1 MENISK
7 LVEQES
13 FKAYPV
19 VTNTLGND
27 CNKRNRE
34 NWVDACNKGVQIMKE
49 MMETLKDFDTWK
61 EWRNTNPVVE
71 WDDSHELNNVLN
83 QMVDD
88 VLPEFTISKEI
99 FDFVSS
105 LNEWKEVVF
114 GTDQYQLVL
123 EGTQELTP
131 IDSGNSLHCHHSDYD
146 LDGTIYR
153 LTWEIG
159 NNNKPTIEYK
169 IK

>member
-19 VTNTLGND
+19 VTNTLGKD

-34 NWVDACNKGVQIMKE
+34 NWVDACNKGIQIMKE

-83 QMVDD
+83 QMV
-88 VLPEFTISKEI
+88 VEI
-99 FDFVSS
+99 G
-105 LNEWKEVVF
+105 EWKE
-114 GTDQYQLVL
+114 LVEHSVEYYDIL
-123 EGTQELTP
+123 YKTQNLVP
-131 IDSGNSLHCHHSDYD
+131 VDSGNSLHCHHAHYEV
-146 LDGTIYR
+146 DGMLYR

-169 IK
+169 NKNKIKIN

>member
-71 WDDSHELNNVLN
+71 WDDSHELNNVMN
-83 QMVDD
+83 QMV
-88 VLPEFTISKEI
+88 VELG
-99 FDFVSS
+99 
-105 LNEWKEVVF
+105 EWEE
-114 GTDQYQLVL
+114 LVEHSVEYYDIL
-123 EGTQELTP
+123 YKTQNLVP
-131 IDSGNSLHCHHSDYD
+131 VDSGNSLHCHHADYEV
-146 LDGTIYR
+146 DGMFYR

-169 IK
+169 SL

>member
-34 NWVDACNKGVQIMKE
+34 NWVDACNK
-49 MMETLKDFDTWK
+49 DFDTWK

-83 QMVDD
+83 QMV
-88 VLPEFTISKEI
+88 VELE
-99 FDFVSS
+99 
-105 LNEWKEVVF
+105 EWKE
-114 GTDQYQLVL
+114 LVEHSVEYDDIL
-123 EGTQELTP
+123 YKTQNLVP
-131 IDSGNSLHCHHSDYD
+131 VDSGNSLHCHHADYEV
-146 LDGTIYR
+146 DGMFYR

-169 IK
+169 SL

>member
-71 WDDSHELNNVLN
+71 WDDSHELNNVMN
-83 QMVDD
+83 QMV
-88 VLPEFTISKEI
+88 VELE
-99 FDFVSS
+99 
-105 LNEWKEVVF
+105 EWKELDWRTEEYV
-114 GTDQYQLVL
+114 GILHR
-123 EGTQELTP
+123 TQNMIP

-146 LDGTIYR
+146 VDGTMYR
-153 LTWEIG
+153 LTWTIG
-159 NNNKPTIEYK
+159 GGISESPIMERKSL
-169 IK
+169 